1 MLYLFRDKNT
11 MSPVYIVNNAFPP
24 EMCDEIIKIYKDKTA
39 TATHQGDDG
48 EIVTST
54 KDGPRNS
61 SVAWFRDQNVHAHLW
76 EFVQAAN
83 WQTGWRYD
91 IKDSELFQFTKYEGA
106 TKQHYNWHIDGCG
119 CHHAARN
126 HVFGE
131 SKNLTEINQ
140 ASLAGT
146 VRKIS
151 VSAILNDGFKG
162 GDFEVSF
169 LDNSEYVTRKI
180 KAKKGDVLVFPSYL
194 RHRVAPVTKGTRYS
208 EVAWFGGPP
217 FK

>member
-1 MLYLFRDKNT
+1 MLYLFRDQNT
-11 MSPVYIVNNAFPP
+11 MSPVYIVNNGFAP
-24 EMCDEIIKIYKDKTA
+24 ETCDEIINFYKDKTE
-39 TATHQGDDG
+39 TATHQGDKG
-48 EIVTST
+48 EIMST
-54 KDGPRNS
+54 TDGPRNS
-61 SVAWFRDQNVHAHLW
+61 SVAWFQDQNVNARLW
-76 EFVQAAN
+76 EYVQAAN

-91 IKDSELFQFTKYEGA
+91 IKACEMLQFTKYEGA

-180 KAKKGDVLVFPSYL
+180 KAKKGDALIFPSYL

-208 EVAWFGGPP
+208 VVAWFGGPP